1 MGRKRSSCRDHFKKY
16 LILKKENSI
25 IQKGDDNYME
35 EIPLKNLN
43 HAEMP
48 QIVTE
53 VPGPRSRAIRTRE
66 DKHISPGLSAV
77 ALISG
82 LAMSDGLGALVRDVD
97 GNIFID
103 FSSGAVVTVTG
114 HSHPK
119 VVEAIQSQIGK
130 FVHIYDYGSDI
141 RAEFLDLLAE
151 TTPVGIDTFQMFTAG
166 AETVEGGMRLAKA
179 ATKQHEFISLFRGF
193 HGKTVGALSAMGGN
207 YKKGFG
213 PLAAGIVQTPNAYCY
228 RCPLNLTF
236 PSCNVACADFIENV
250 FEQQTTGQV
259 AAVMLEAIQ
268 GAGGVIVPPAEF
280 MTKIQAFCK
289 RNNILLFV
297 DEVLTSAGRTGK
309 MWATEHYDIQPD
321 IITMGKGIA
330 SGFPLGIV
338 GSSSELMQ
346 NWPWNQYNGGTSTF
360 GGSPVSAAAAL
371 ATLKVIKE
379 ENLVEHG
386 AALGFY
392 IKSRL
397 LLLKDKHISIGD
409 VRGVGMLMAIEFVQS
424 RDTKERITQEQAEF
438 LYREILKRGVLVA
451 SAAPI
456 MRITPPLVLDEVLAD
471 RALDLIDEAISAF
484 ESKYHFG

>member
-1 MGRKRSSCRDHFKKY
+1 
-16 LILKKENSI
+16 
-25 IQKGDDNYME
+25 
-35 EIPLKNLN
+35 
-43 HAEMP
+43 
-48 QIVTE
+48 
-53 VPGPRSRAIRTRE
+53 
-66 DKHISPGLSAV
+66 
-77 ALISG
+77 
-82 LAMSDGLGALVRDVD
+82 
-97 GNIFID
+97 
-103 FSSGAVVTVTG
+103 
-114 HSHPK
+114 
-119 VVEAIQSQIGK
+119 
-130 FVHIYDYGSDI
+130 
-141 RAEFLDLLAE
+141 
-151 TTPVGIDTFQMFTAG
+151 
-166 AETVEGGMRLAKA
+166 
-179 ATKQHEFISLFRGF
+179 
-193 HGKTVGALSAMGGN
+193 MGGN

-309 MWATEHYDIQPD
+309 MWATDHYDIQPD

-338 GSSSELMQ
+338 GSSSKLME

-371 ATLKVIKE
+371 ATL
-379 ENLVEHG
+379 
-386 AALGFY
+386 
-392 IKSRL
+392 
-397 LLLKDKHISIGD
+397 
-409 VRGVGMLMAIEFVQS
+409 
-424 RDTKERITQEQAEF
+424 
-438 LYREILKRGVLVA
+438 
-451 SAAPI
+451 
-456 MRITPPLVLDEVLAD
+456 ITPPLVLDEVLAD

>member
-1 MGRKRSSCRDHFKKY
+1 M
-16 LILKKENSI
+16 
-25 IQKGDDNYME
+25 
-35 EIPLKNLN
+35 
-43 HAEMP
+43 
-48 QIVTE
+48 
-53 VPGPRSRAIRTRE
+53 
-66 DKHISPGLSAV
+66 
-77 ALISG
+77 
-82 LAMSDGLGALVRDVD
+82 
-97 GNIFID
+97 
-103 FSSGAVVTVTG
+103 
-114 HSHPK
+114 
-119 VVEAIQSQIGK
+119 
-130 FVHIYDYGSDI
+130 
-141 RAEFLDLLAE
+141 
-151 TTPVGIDTFQMFTAG
+151 
-166 AETVEGGMRLAKA
+166 
-179 ATKQHEFISLFRGF
+179 
-193 HGKTVGALSAMGGN
+193 
-207 YKKGFG
+207 
-213 PLAAGIVQTPNAYCY
+213 
-228 RCPLNLTF
+228 
-236 PSCNVACADFIENV
+236 ACADFIENV

-309 MWATEHYDIQPD
+309 MWATDHYDIQPD

-338 GSSSELMQ
+338 GSSSKLME

-379 ENLVEHG
+379 EDLVEHG